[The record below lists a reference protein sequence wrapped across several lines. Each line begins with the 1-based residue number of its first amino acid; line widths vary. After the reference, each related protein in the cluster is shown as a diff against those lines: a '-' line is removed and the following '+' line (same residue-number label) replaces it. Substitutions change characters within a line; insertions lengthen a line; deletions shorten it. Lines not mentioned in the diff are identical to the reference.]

1 MMPDAHQQFG
11 VDISPS
17 VAVTA
22 TLGLLM
28 LLGLLTFRAVS
39 SDNVLPGV
47 PELKG
52 IPILGAMPIYLKHGM
67 PQLLSKLIAIGDN
80 GISYANVVN
89 HILVSVHDPAM
100 VREVLTLPAE
110 IASR

>member
-1 MMPDAHQQFG
+1 MIFDSLNEL

-22 TLGLLM
+22 TVGLLM
-28 LLGLLTFRAVS
+28 FTGFLVLKSVS
-39 SDNVLPGV
+39 SNNVLSGV

-52 IPILGAMPIYLKHGM
+52 VPVLGAVPMYLKYGM
-67 PQLLSKLIAIGDN
+67 PQLVSRLIAIGND
-80 GISYANVVN
+80 GISYANVVSN
-89 HILVSVHDPAM
+89 VLVSVHDPAM
-100 VREVLTLPAE
+100 VREILAYPEE